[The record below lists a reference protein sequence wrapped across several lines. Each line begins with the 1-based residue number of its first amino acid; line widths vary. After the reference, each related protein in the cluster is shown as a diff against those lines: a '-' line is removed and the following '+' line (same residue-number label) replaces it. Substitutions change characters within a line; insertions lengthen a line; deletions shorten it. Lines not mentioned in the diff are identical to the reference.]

1 MKRTQQTD
9 SNINHQVDHSA
20 IVRSISHLWNRGE
33 LCDCILVSSQQ
44 DRFPAH
50 KIVLAAAS
58 QYFKV
63 LFLGAGQQMSNSI
76 AKDAQ
81 RTDMIQL
88 DVHIDSSSLELA
100 LQAVYRQDFVVSC
113 TVK

>member
-1 MKRTQQTD
+1 MKRLHDNSSTI
-9 SNINHQVDHSA
+9 SHQVDHSA
-20 IVRSISHLWNRGE
+20 IVRSISHLWDRCE

-50 KIVLAAAS
+50 KVVLAAAS

-76 AKDAQ
+76 VKDKQ
-81 RTDMIQL
+81 GTDILQL
-88 DVHIDSSSLELA
+88 DVHINSNSLELV
-100 LQAVYRQDFVVSC
+100 LQAVYYQEFVVSLQ
-113 TVK
+113 VK